1 MKTLL
6 VISLLAMS
14 QSYADLGT
22 ITRIV
27 DGDTIHA
34 QIGQE
39 KVIARFHC
47 ADTPESKMFGKQ
59 KAQIVNGVNYG
70 ELATNYLKT
79 LINVGD
85 TVELEFQKRKDRYG
99 RPIYVIYKEGVNINL
114 KIIEDGYATVLQD
127 YCPKR
132 KGAAYYKALE
142 KARNAKVGLW
152 AKGGIADPQA
162 FRDCVRNNEKVDC
175 NA

>member
-22 ITRIV
+22 ITKIV

-34 QIGQE
+34 QVEQE
-39 KVIARFHC
+39 KVVVRFYC
-47 ADTPESKMFGKQ
+47 ADTPESVMVGNQ
-59 KAQIVNGVNYG
+59 KAQIVNGLNYG
-70 ELATNYLKT
+70 ELAKKHLKT

-85 TVELEFQKRKDRYG
+85 AVELECTNKKSYDRSVC
-99 RPIYVIYKEGVNINL
+99 VIYKQGININL
-114 KIIEDGYATVLQD
+114 KMVEDGYATVSSLE
-127 YCPKR
+127 YCPKQ
-132 KGAAYYKALE
+132 KGAAYRKALE
-142 KARNAKVGLW
+142 NAKNAKVGLW
-152 AKGGIADPQA
+152 AKGGMQDPQS
-162 FRDCVRNNEKVDC
+162 FRNCVRNNEKADC

>member
-1 MKTLL
+1 
-6 VISLLAMS
+6 MS

-22 ITRIV
+22 ITKIV

-34 QIGQE
+34 QVEQE
-39 KVIARFHC
+39 KVVVRFHC
-47 ADTPESKMFGKQ
+47 ADTPESVMNGKQ

-70 ELATNYLKT
+70 ELATKYLKT

-85 TVELEFQKRKDRYG
+85 KVELEFQKKKDRHG
-99 RPIYVIYKEGVNINL
+99 RPIYVIYKQGVNINL
-114 KIIEDGYATVLQD
+114 KMIEDGYATVLQD

-132 KGAAYYKALE
+132 KGVAYYKALE
-142 KARNAKVGLW
+142 NARNAKVGLW
-152 AKGGIADPQA
+152 AIGEIPDPQA
-162 FRDCVRNNEKVDC
+162 FRNCVRNNEKVDC

>member
-22 ITRIV
+22 ITKIV

-34 QIGQE
+34 QIEQE
-39 KVIARFHC
+39 KVVVRFHC
-47 ADTPESKMFGKQ
+47 SDTPESVMVGNQ

-70 ELATNYLKT
+70 ELATKHLKT

-85 TVELEFQKRKDRYG
+85 AVELECTNKKSYDRS
-99 RPIYVIYKEGVNINL
+99 VCVLYKQGVNINL
-114 KIIEDGYATVLQD
+114 KMVEEGYATVSLK

-132 KGAAYYKALE
+132 KGVAYYKALE
-142 KARNAKVGLW
+142 NAKNAKVGLW
-152 AKGGIADPQA
+152 AKGGIIDPQA
-162 FRDCVRNNEKVDC
+162 FRNCVRNNEKADC